1 MNDTTIKAGV
11 IGLCLA
17 ASATPSPLY
26 KLYAAAWAIP
36 TSTLSLI
43 YATYCLGVL
52 AALLLFG
59 RISDSWG
66 RRPAILT
73 GLAGLLVSLGM
84 FLVASGVGWLFLA
97 RGLQG
102 VATGVAISAAGAAL
116 LDLRPATAGLLN
128 TLASGLGMGGGG
140 LLGAVLVEYAP
151 APLLTPFAVLA
162 AVDLLLLAGV
172 RRRPETLGARAGFR
186 MAAPGVP
193 RPILASFVVSGL
205 GVTSSWSIVGLY
217 LALVPALAPALMGS
231 AGNLPG
237 GLAIFVMGTAAAL
250 APVLARRLPGPAG
263 RGLPAPAQLWSGML
277 VLAAG
282 IALLAWAI
290 SAGSAAGFVVCSV
303 VIGLGGGLGLGGSLG
318 LLGAAAPPEH
328 RARVMSAFYLVA
340 YAAISLPAIAA
351 GFVVHALGPVATFRV
366 FGAGI
371 IVVALATFVL
381 ALARTRR
388 AAEEAAEEKV

>member
-1 MNDTTIKAGV
+1 MNDITIKAGV

-26 KLYAAAWAIP
+26 KLYASAWEIP
-36 TSTLSLI
+36 TSTLTLV
-43 YATYCLGVL
+43 YAAYCLGVL

-66 RRPAILT
+66 RRPAILA
-73 GLAGLLVSLGM
+73 GLAGLLVSLGL
-84 FLVASGVGWLFLA
+84 FLAASGVGWLFVA

-102 VATGVAISAAGAAL
+102 LATGVAISAAGAAL
-116 LDLRPATAGLLN
+116 LDLRPAAAGLLN
-128 TLASGLGMGGGG
+128 TLASGLGVGVGG

-172 RRRPETLGARAGFR
+172 RARPETVGARAGFR

-193 RPILASFVVSGL
+193 KEILGPFVLSGL

-237 GLAIFVMGTAAAL
+237 GMAIFVMGTAAAL
-250 APVLARRLPGPAG
+250 APVLARRLPSSAG
-263 RGLPAPAQLWSGML
+263 RGLPVSGQLSSGML

-282 IALLAWAI
+282 VALLTLSI
-290 SAGSAAGFVVCSV
+290 SAESAAGFVVSSV

-328 RARVMSAFYLVA
+328 RARVMSAFYVVA
-340 YAAISLPAIAA
+340 YAAISLPAIGA
-351 GFVVHALGPVATFRV
+351 GFAVRALGPVATFRV
-366 FGAGI
+366 FGLGI
-371 IVVALATFVL
+371 VVVALVTFL
-381 ALARTRR
+381 LARARR
-388 AAEEAAEEKV
+388 GYRISARSIR

>member
-1 MNDTTIKAGV
+1 MNEITIKAGV

-26 KLYAAAWAIP
+26 KLYASAWAIP
-36 TSTLSLI
+36 TPTLTLV

-66 RRPAILT
+66 RRPAILV
-73 GLAGLLVSLGM
+73 GLAGLLVSLGL
-84 FLVASGVGWLFLA
+84 FLAASGVGWLFVA

-116 LDLRPATAGLLN
+116 LDLRPATAGLIN
-128 TLASGLGMGGGG
+128 TLASGLGMGVGG

-162 AVDLLLLAGV
+162 AVDLFLLAGV
-172 RRRPETLGARAGFR
+172 WRRPETMGARAGFK

-193 RPILASFVVSGL
+193 KEILGSFVLSGL

-250 APVLARRLPGPAG
+250 APVLARRLPGRHLAASAA
-263 RGLPAPAQLWSGML
+263 RGLPVLAQLSSGML
-277 VLAAG
+277 ILAAG
-282 IALLAWAI
+282 VALLALSI
-290 SAGSAAGFVVCSV
+290 SAGSAAGFIVSSV

-318 LLGAAAPPEH
+318 LLGAAAPPDH
-328 RARVMSAFYLVA
+328 RARVMSAFYVVA
-340 YAAISLPAIAA
+340 YAAI
-351 GFVVHALGPVATFRV
+351 
-366 FGAGI
+366 
-371 IVVALATFVL
+371 
-381 ALARTRR
+381 
-388 AAEEAAEEKV
+388 

>member
-1 MNDTTIKAGV
+1 MNDITIKAGV

-84 FLVASGVGWLFLA
+84 FLAASGAGWLFVA

-116 LDLRPATAGLLN
+116 IDLRPATAGVLN

-151 APLLTPFAVLA
+151 APLLTPFAVLG
-162 AVDLLLLAGV
+162 VVTLLLLAGV
-172 RRRPETLGARAGFR
+172 WRRPETLGTRAGFR

-193 RPILASFVVSGL
+193 RDILGSFVLSGL

-250 APVLARRLPGPAG
+250 APTLARRLPGPAG
-263 RGLPAPAQLWSGML
+263 GRGLPVLAQLSTGML

-282 IALLAWAI
+282 VALLALSV
-290 SAGSAAGFVVCSV
+290 SAGSATGFILSSV

-328 RARVMSAFYLVA
+328 RARVMSAFYVVA

-351 GFVVHALGPVATFRV
+351 GFVVRASGPVATFCG
-366 FGAGI
+366 FGAGVI
-371 IVVALATFVL
+371 AVALATFLL
-381 ALARTRR
+381 ARTRTRR
-388 AAEEAAEEKV
+388 AAEVKL

>member
-1 MNDTTIKAGV
+1 MNDITIKAGV

-26 KLYAAAWAIP
+26 KLYASAWAIP
-36 TSTLSLI
+36 TPTLTLI

-66 RRPAILT
+66 RRPAILA
-73 GLAGLLVSLGM
+73 GLAGLLVSLAM
-84 FLVASGVGWLFLA
+84 FLAASGVGWLFVA

-116 LDLRPATAGLLN
+116 LDLRPAAAGLLN
-128 TLASGLGMGGGG
+128 TLASGLGMGVGG

-162 AVDLLLLAGV
+162 VVDLLLLAGV
-172 RRRPETLGARAGFR
+172 WRRPETAGARAGFR

-193 RPILASFVVSGL
+193 REILGSFVLSGL

-250 APVLARRLPGPAG
+250 APVLARHLPTSAA
-263 RGLPAPAQLWSGML
+263 RGLPIFTQLSSGML
-277 VLAAG
+277 ILAAG
-282 IALLAWAI
+282 VALLALSI
-290 SAGSAAGFVVCSV
+290 SAGSAAGFIVSSV

-318 LLGAAAPPEH
+318 LLGAAAPRDH
-328 RARVMSAFYLVA
+328 RARVMSAFYVVA
-340 YAAISLPAIAA
+340 YAAISLPAIVA
-351 GFVVHALGPVATFRV
+351 GFVVRALGPVVTFRV

-371 IVVALATFVL
+371 IAVSLATFLL
-381 ALARTRR
+381 ARARTRR
-388 AAEEAAEEKV
+388 AAEEKV